1 MTPNQFRK
9 VARALPG
16 AIDGA
21 HGGHPDFRAGAGGKV
36 FASLGAPD
44 AAHGT
49 VKLTPDQQALLVET
63 NAKVF
68 VPVRG
73 AWGEKGYTNVR
84 LAAADAKSVKHAL
97 TLAHQN
103 CAPTNKKANPASREL
118 DRANARVRKAIKAS
132 KLPGIEEST
141 SYGYPA
147 MKAGGKFMMRVKD
160 ADTLVFSCPRDE
172 KAMLMEAAP
181 EIYFETDHYKGW
193 PAVLARLSAMSDAE
207 LVHRV
212 GQAWRTAAPK
222 KLMAGLEARPSKAT
236 SKKPKR

>member
-9 VARALPG
+9 LSLALPG
-16 AIDGA
+16 AIEGA
-21 HGGHPDFRAGAGGKV
+21 HGGHPDFRVGAGGKV

-44 AAHGT
+44 AAHGM
-49 VKLTPDQQALLVET
+49 VKLTPDQQNLLVET

-97 TLAHQN
+97 ALAHAN
-103 CAPTNKKANPASREL
+103 CAPKTKAKPSAAQL

-132 KLPGIEEST
+132 GLPGIEEGT
-141 SYGYPA
+141 SYGYPS
-147 MKAGGKFMMRVKD
+147 MKAGGKFMMRMKD
-160 ADTLVFSCPRDE
+160 ADTLVFSCPLDE
-172 KAMLMEAAP
+172 KAMLMEAAS

-193 PAVLARLSAMSDAE
+193 PAVLARLSALSDAE
-207 LVHRV
+207 LVHRI
-212 GQAWRTAAPK
+212 GQAWRAVAPK
-222 KLMAGLEARPSKAT
+222 KLMAGLEARPSK
-236 SKKPKR
+236 SSSNKKKKN